1 MAKKA
6 VNPHL
11 TAYSSCVKEL
21 GPQPRM
27 MKKGVK
33 GAEQAKKKLKA
44 CAIGKLNKMGIK
56 PKK

>member
-1 MAKKA
+1 MAKRKIS
-6 VNPHL
+6 PQL
-11 TAYSSCVKEL
+11 KAYSSCVKEL
-21 GPQPRM
+21 GLNPRM